1 MKKKE
6 QQPTKDMEKLI
17 ALGKRKGFLTY
28 DEVNDLLPEDLSSTV
43 AIDHLF
49 ELLGNEDIQVVEGEN
64 DAGLSAN
71 RAQQDKQTLAQARD
85 ELLTEQLKSEERFM
99 PLDDPVKMYL
109 KQMGSI
115 SLLSRENEIELAKK
129 IEEAEDKFKR
139 VVLATKFARN
149 EVLAVAND
157 ILEDKINMEEVV
169 KEDIK
174 IKKNNVIGRFKRFL
188 AKA

>member
-1 MKKKE
+1 MKKNQ

-17 ALGKRKGFLTY
+17 ALGKQKGFLTY

-49 ELLGNEDIQVVEGEN
+49 ELLGNEDIQVVEGEA

-71 RAQQDKQTLAQARD
+71 RVAQQDKQNLVQQRE

-115 SLLSRENEIELAKK
+115 SLDDLLASRYWSPFLIQASTNTTCRGISLWVMVEI
-129 IEEAEDKFKR
+129 FR
-139 VVLATKFARN
+139 R
-149 EVLAVAND
+149 
-157 ILEDKINMEEVV
+157 
-169 KEDIK
+169 
-174 IKKNNVIGRFKRFL
+174 
-188 AKA
+188 